1 MESKT
6 KTETFIGFAVRAR
19 AVRVGVN
26 ACATLK
32 NAKLIIA
39 CHTASENTVK
49 DALKL
54 AKRFNCKIIKTV
66 EKPLSDYVHRE
77 NAKVIAVTDLK
88 LAQAILGAIT
98 NDFIELYQEN
108 QNG

>member
-1 MESKT
+1 MENKT

-19 AVRVGVN
+19 AIKIGVN

-32 NAKLIIA
+32 NAKLVIV
-39 CHTASENTVK
+39 CHTASDNTVR

-54 AKRFNCKIIKTV
+54 AKRFRCRIIKTV
-66 EKPLSDYVHRE
+66 KKPLSDYVHRE
-77 NAKVIAVTDLK
+77 NAKVTAITDLK
-88 LAQAILGAIT
+88 LSEAILGAVT
-98 NDFIELYQEN
+98 DDFIELFEEN